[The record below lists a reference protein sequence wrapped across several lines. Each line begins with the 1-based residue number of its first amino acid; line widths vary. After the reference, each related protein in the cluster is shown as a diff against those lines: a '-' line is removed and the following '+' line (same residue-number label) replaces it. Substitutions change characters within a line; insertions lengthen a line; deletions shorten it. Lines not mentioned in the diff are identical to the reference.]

1 MHGCRVI
8 TICHSIAS
16 FVSFSQVTITI
27 CSDVHKRRKVEKPRR
42 RVSSGQP
49 DVTSTSIA
57 GPMAWQVLRGFR
69 RSIGHA
75 LLHGHAGVVSLA
87 AASRFLM
94 LSKGCCC
101 RMDVSLVLVAGGL
114 MRSHWSMSLGRAT
127 DATVSWLCPTLYSTK
142 QAATFVKT

>member
-16 FVSFSQVTITI
+16 FASFTQVTITI
-27 CSDVHKRRKVEKPRR
+27 GSDVHKRRKVEKPRR

-57 GPMAWQVLRGFR
+57 RPMAWQVLCGFH

-75 LLHGHAGVVSLA
+75 LLHGHTGVVSLA

-101 RMDVSLVLVAGGL
+101 RMDV
-114 MRSHWSMSLGRAT
+114 HWFLSPVGSCEVLGRCHWAEQR
-127 DATVSWLCPTLYSTK
+127 TLPFRGFA
-142 QAATFVKT
+142 QRFIPPNRLQPL